1 MALPKLN
8 VPVYEAIL
16 PSTETVI
23 KYRPFLVK
31 EEKIL
36 LTAMESED
44 EKSIS
49 DAVKQI
55 INNCVQGTLDV
66 EHLPTF
72 DIEYLFLRLRAKSV
86 GEEVTIGLKPYPCS
100 QNNGELC
107 EKSTDV
113 KINLEEV
120 KVVKNEKHTNRI
132 MLSDDIGI
140 MLTYPNI
147 EKLQSILKGDA
158 ATSQT
163 EQGISLIKD
172 SVSMIFTEE
181 ETHEK
186 DSFNPEELDEFFDN
200 LTSDQFTKI
209 REFFETMPALK
220 HTVKYKCE
228 TCGEDKETTV
238 QGLNSFFG

>member
-1 MALPKLN
+1 MSLPKLN

-36 LTAMESED
+36 LTAMESDD

-49 DAVKQI
+49 GAVKQI
-55 INNCVQGTLDV
+55 INNCVQGKLDV
-66 EHLPTF
+66 EKLPTF

-86 GEEVTIGLKPYPCS
+86 GEEATIGLKPYPCS
-100 QNNGELC
+100 QNNGDLC
-107 EKSTDV
+107 KNSTEV
-113 KINLEEV
+113 KVNLEEV
-120 KVVKNEKHTNRI
+120 QVIKNDKHTNKI
-132 MLSDDIGI
+132 MLTDKIGI

-147 EKLQSILKGDA
+147 DNLQGILKGGSG
-158 ATSQT
+158 SQT
-163 EQGISLIKD
+163 EQGLKLIKD

-186 DSFNPEELDEFFDN
+186 DSFTTEELDEFFDS
-200 LTSDQFTKI
+200 LTTDQFTKI
-209 REFFETMPALK
+209 REFFETMPQLK
-220 HTVKYKCE
+220 HTIKYKCS
-228 TCGEDKETTV
+228 TCGEDKETEV

>member
-16 PSTETVI
+16 PSTEKVI

-49 DAVKQI
+49 NAIKQI
-55 INNCVQGTLDV
+55 INNCIQGKLDV
-66 EHLPTF
+66 DKLPTF

-86 GEEVTIGLKPYPCS
+86 GEKATIGLKPHPCS

-107 EKSTDV
+107 KNSTEV
-113 KINLEEV
+113 EINLEEV
-120 KVVKNEKHTNRI
+120 QVIKNEKHTNKI
-132 MLSDDIGI
+132 MLTDNIGI

-147 EKLQSILKGDA
+147 ENIQSILKGN
-158 ATSQT
+158 TISQT
-163 EQGISLIKD
+163 EQGMSLIRD

-186 DSFNPEELDEFFDN
+186 DSFTDEELNEFFDS
-200 LTSDQFTKI
+200 LTSDQFIKI
-209 REFFETMPALK
+209 REFFETMPQLK
-220 HTVKYKCE
+220 HTIKYKCT